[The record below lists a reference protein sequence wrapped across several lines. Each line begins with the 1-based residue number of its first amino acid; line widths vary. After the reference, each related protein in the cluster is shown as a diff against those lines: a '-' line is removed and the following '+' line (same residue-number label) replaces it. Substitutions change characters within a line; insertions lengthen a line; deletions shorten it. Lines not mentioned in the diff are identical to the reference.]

1 LLKQAGVAAA
11 AVSGSAAVL
20 GSPGPARGASGATRP
35 VRGGRITVAIVDQ
48 PVNMDPADAQLYSSI
63 QVYDNIF
70 SKLIEVMP
78 DFRFVPSLASKWTQE
93 DEKTWTFDLIDNA
106 VFHNGAALTAND
118 VKFTFDRLPK
128 HPNSVFFS
136 ALKRTQVLGRHRVRF
151 HLARPYGPFEA
162 ALAQLAPIV
171 NAKAVGAAN
180 PKLKPVGTGPYVMKE
195 WVQND
200 HVTLTRWPRYFKKN
214 KPYLDEVI
222 FRSIGDD
229 TVRLTGLR
237 TGELDWI
244 QQVPAQQYKSL
255 VASNDLKSSPGR
267 PYFPYW
273 VALNSSR
280 PPFNDKRVR
289 QAIAWAIDREEVVNL
304 IWYGTHVPAT
314 EAVSRPSPWYTGI
327 DPFKG
332 SPDPDKA
339 KALLKQAGRENLE
352 ITYLGQANL
361 VHQIRTGEVLKSQ
374 LAKAGITVSI
384 ETHAPAQYFE
394 LFATHKYDMTS
405 GYWSATLDP
414 ALFYFPFTSWPSPW
428 NFPGIN
434 SPAINAALRKFVY
447 SSDQR
452 ARKVAYEDVVR
463 VVAEEAPVIF
473 LSNQIQRYW
482 TKPDVF
488 GSVPLPSLDIRLEDM
503 WVRR

>member
-1 LLKQAGVAAA
+1 VVGG
-11 AVSGSAAVL
+11 SGAVL
-20 GSPGPARGASGATRP
+20 GASAARAASAATRP
-35 VRGGRITVAIVDQ
+35 VRGGRITIATVDQ

-78 DFRFVPSLASKWTQE
+78 NFKFVPSLASKWTQE

-106 VFHNGAALTAND
+106 VFHNNQPLTAAD
-118 VKFTFDRLPK
+118 VKASFDRLPK
-128 HPNSVFFS
+128 HPNGIFFS
-136 ALKRTQVLGRHRVRF
+136 ALKRTQVLGPYRVRF
-151 HLARPYGPFEA
+151 HLSRPYGAFEA
-162 ALAQLAPIV
+162 ALAQLGAIV
-171 NAKAVGAAN
+171 SAKAVTSAN
-180 PKLKPVGTGPYVMKE
+180 PKLKPVGTGPYLMKE

-200 HVTLTRWPRYFKKN
+200 HVTLARWPKYFKKT
-214 KPYLDEVI
+214 KPYLDEVT
-222 FRSIGDD
+222 FRAIGDD

-244 QQVPAQQYKSL
+244 QSVPAQQYKSL
-255 VASNDLKSSPGR
+255 VASKELKSTAGR

-273 VALNSSR
+273 VALNASR

-289 QAIAWAIDREEVVNL
+289 QAIAWAIDRSEVVKL
-304 IWYGTHVPAT
+304 LWYDTHVPAT
-314 EAVSRPSPWYTGI
+314 EAVSPPSPWYTGV

-332 SPDPDKA
+332 APDPERA
-339 KALLKQAGRENLE
+339 KALLKQAGKEGLE
-352 ITYLGQANL
+352 VTYLGQANL
-361 VHQIRTGEVLKSQ
+361 VHQVRTGEILRSQ
-374 LAKAGITVSI
+374 LSKAGIKVNI

-394 LFATHKYDMTS
+394 LFATHKYDMSS

-414 ALFYFPFTSWPSPW
+414 ALFYFPFTYWPSPW

-447 SSDQR
+447 TGDQKV
-452 ARKVAYEDVVR
+452 RKAAYADVVR
-463 VVAEEAPVIF
+463 AVADEAAVIF

-488 GSVPLPSLDIRLEDM
+488 GAVPLPSLDIRVEDM
-503 WVRR
+503 WVKR